1 MFKHLGI
8 HDYTQV
14 AADLM
19 EMVGGYVA
27 GIDAIRGLRIHF
39 KPDPTIINFVSD
51 ELDIFS
57 VGEKLA
63 ESDWVPGLTQ
73 RPKVMHAMLSMLHA
87 QTREAYLRD
96 LARDVSMVQSD
107 GGASTFT
114 ARYPYP
120 RRLGIWSHGPL
131 RAMSYP

>member
-1 MFKHLGI
+1 
-8 HDYTQV
+8 
-14 AADLM
+14 M

-63 ESDWVPGLTQ
+63 VIGLGACINPAAE
-73 RPKVMHAMLSMLHA
+73 R
-87 QTREAYLRD
+87 Y
-96 LARDVSMVQSD
+96 ARDAVHVTCTDARGVS
-107 GGASTFT
+107 A
-114 ARYPYP
+114 
-120 RRLGIWSHGPL
+120 
-131 RAMSYP
+131 

>member
-63 ESDWVPGLTQ
+63 VIGLGACINPAAESYACDAVH
-73 RPKVMHAMLSMLHA
+73 V
-87 QTREAYLRD
+87 TRTD
-96 LARDVSMVQSD
+96 ARGVS
-107 GGASTFT
+107 A
-114 ARYPYP
+114 
-120 RRLGIWSHGPL
+120 
-131 RAMSYP
+131 

>member
-1 MFKHLGI
+1 
-8 HDYTQV
+8 
-14 AADLM
+14 
-19 EMVGGYVA
+19 MVGGYVA

-114 ARYPYP
+114 AQY
-120 RRLGIWSHGPL
+120 
-131 RAMSYP
+131 